1 MSSSSE
7 KRLEEI
13 RKRISEIDEQL
24 ITLIAER
31 TGFAPEI
38 ASLKNSLGA
47 SVTDSKREQDICEQT
62 RILCEEHCIEC
73 SVALKIIKILMEYN
87 KEVQAEFFRKVDSK

>member
-1 MSSSSE
+1 MPSSSE

-38 ASLKNSLGA
+38 AALKKTLGT
-47 SVTDSKREQDICEQT
+47 SVTDSKREQEICEKT
-62 RILCEEHCIEC
+62 RRLCQEHSVEC
-73 SVALKIIKILMEYN
+73 DVALKIMQILMDYN
-87 KEVQAEFFRKVDSK
+87 KEVQADFFRKVD